1 MNAKKVMIDCD
12 PGIDDVLALLL
23 ALRSPELDVLGI
35 TVVCGNVPT
44 TQGAEN
50 ALKILSLLNRLDVPV
65 YLGETKPLVRDYV
78 DATDTHG
85 ADGLGESFLPNVTD
99 VRPKEGAIQFLAQ
112 TLSEQKDVSI
122 IALGPL
128 TNIARLIQDYPACL
142 DGLSE
147 LVTMGGSYKSHGNCS
162 PVAEY
167 NYWCDPDAAKV
178 VYEAFE
184 SHPALRQKQ
193 IQMIGLDVTREIV
206 LTPNLVTYMTCLS
219 QEIGNFIRN
228 ITRFYFDFHW
238 KQEGVIGCVIN
249 DPLAVAYCIDHSL
262 CKGFSAYTTV
272 ETAGISLGQT
282 VVDTYNFW
290 KKEKNSH
297 ILTETDPYRF
307 MTFFITHVFGA
318 DASDVR
324 HVLRQIMVEDAGKR
338 VWMPKDEEVPVEMVK
353 GDVVK

>member
-1 MNAKKVMIDCD
+1 MNAKKVIIDCD

-50 ALKILSLLNRLDVPV
+50 ALKVLGLMDRVDIPV
-65 YLGETKPLVRDYV
+65 YLGADKPLVRQYV

-85 ADGLGESFLPNVTD
+85 TDGLGESFLPNVTQ
-99 VRPKEGAIQFLAQ
+99 VRPKEGAIEFLAQ
-112 TLSEQKDVSI
+112 TLSEQEDVTI

-128 TNIARLIQDYPACL
+128 TNIARLMQEHPESL
-142 DGLSE
+142 HGLGE

-167 NYWCDPDAAKV
+167 NYWCDPDAAKA
-178 VYEAFE
+178 VYEAFG
-184 SHPALRQKQ
+184 SHPALRQKR

-206 LTPNLVTYMTCLS
+206 LTPNLLEYMTCLS
-219 QEIGNFIRN
+219 WEMGNFIRS

-272 ETAGISLGQT
+272 ETAGVSLGQT
-282 VVDTYNFW
+282 VVDACDFW
-290 KKEKNSH
+290 KKGKNSH
-297 ILTETDPYRF
+297 ILIETDPFRF
-307 MTFFITHVFGA
+307 MTFFITRVFGVEA
-318 DASDVR
+318 TEVR

-338 VWMPKDEEVPVEMVK
+338 VWMPKDEEDLDGMLKGVAVK
-353 GDVVK
+353 

>member
-1 MNAKKVMIDCD
+1 MNAKKVIIDCD

-50 ALKILSLLNRLDVPV
+50 ALKVLALLERLDVPV
-65 YLGETKPLVRDYV
+65 YLGETKPLVRPYV

-85 ADGLGESFLPNVTD
+85 ADGLGESFLPNVTQ
-99 VRPKEGAIQFLAQ
+99 VRPQEGAIEFLAQ
-112 TLSEQKDVSI
+112 TLSEQKGVSI

-142 DGLSE
+142 EGLGE

-184 SHPALRQKQ
+184 LRMSYPMREQKK
-193 IQMIGLDVTREIV
+193 
-206 LTPNLVTYMTCLS
+206 CC
-219 QEIGNFIRN
+219 
-228 ITRFYFDFHW
+228 W
-238 KQEGVIGCVIN
+238 
-249 DPLAVAYCIDHSL
+249 
-262 CKGFSAYTTV
+262 
-272 ETAGISLGQT
+272 
-282 VVDTYNFW
+282 
-290 KKEKNSH
+290 
-297 ILTETDPYRF
+297 
-307 MTFFITHVFGA
+307 
-318 DASDVR
+318 
-324 HVLRQIMVEDAGKR
+324 
-338 VWMPKDEEVPVEMVK
+338 
-353 GDVVK
+353 